1 MFTRF
6 EELKTIMARLRGPDG
21 CPWDREQTHLSL
33 RPYLI
38 EEAYEVL
45 EAINGGS
52 PEHLREELGDL
63 LLQIIFHSQ
72 IAREN
77 GEFDV
82 EDVISGIE
90 EKLKRRHPHVFGDRK
105 VRDSREVV
113 KGWEQIKQQEAH
125 GKQGAEAS
133 ILSGIPRELPALL
146 KAHRVQE
153 KAARV
158 GFDWDH
164 IDQVFAKV
172 EEELAEFRAAY
183 RLRNREAV
191 EDELGDVFF
200 ALVNLARFLETNP
213 EDALRRTI
221 DKFISRF
228 QYVESQLRDRGLQP
242 QEVGL
247 KEMDRLWEEAKRGED
262 SPGDTPPDQGDVA
275 GP

>member
-1 MFTRF
+1 MATRF
-6 EELKTIMARLRGPDG
+6 EELKAIMKRLRGPNG
-21 CPWDREQTHLSL
+21 CPWDREQTHSSL

-45 EAINGGS
+45 EAIDSGE
-52 PEHLREELGDL
+52 PERLREELGDL

-82 EDVISGIE
+82 EDVIGSIE
-90 EKLKRRHPHVFGDRK
+90 EKLKRRHPHVFGDRT

-113 KGWEQIKQQEAH
+113 ERWERIKQQEAD
-125 GKQGAEAS
+125 GKSGSDAS
-133 ILSGIPRELPALL
+133 ILSGVPRELPALL

-183 RLRNREAV
+183 RRQNQEAV
-191 EDELGDVFF
+191 EEELGDVFF

-221 DKFISRF
+221 DKFITRF
-228 QYVESQLRDRGLQP
+228 QYVESQLHNRGLKP

-247 KEMDRLWEEAKRGED
+247 KEMDRLWDEAKDLEGGTENP
-262 SPGDTPPDQGDVA
+262 PG
-275 GP
+275 

>member
-1 MFTRF
+1 MATRF
-6 EELKTIMARLRGPDG
+6 EELKAIMSRLRGPDG

-45 EAINGGS
+45 EAIESGV
-52 PEHLREELGDL
+52 PERLLEELGDL

-72 IAREN
+72 IARES

-82 EDVISGIE
+82 EDVIESIE
-90 EKLKRRHPHVFGDRK
+90 EKLKRRHPHVFGGRT

-113 KGWEQIKQQEAH
+113 KGWERIKQQESN
-125 GKQGAEAS
+125 GKKGAEAS

-164 IDQVFAKV
+164 IDKVFAKV
-172 EEELAEFRAAY
+172 DEELAEFREAY
-183 RLRNREAV
+183 RRRNREAV

-221 DKFISRF
+221 DKFIARF
-228 QYVESQLRDRGLQP
+228 QYVEAQLREQGCQP
-242 QEVGL
+242 QQVGL
-247 KEMDRLWEEAKRGED
+247 EEMDRLWEKAKEAEGAPD
-262 SPGDTPPDQGDVA
+262 GPPGREETSGQ
-275 GP
+275 

>member
-1 MFTRF
+1 MTTQF
-6 EELKTIMARLRGPDG
+6 EELKAIMSRLRGPDG

-45 EAINGGS
+45 EAIDSGASGQ
-52 PEHLREELGDL
+52 LREELGDL

-82 EDVISGIE
+82 EDVIGGIV
-90 EKLKRRHPHVFGDRK
+90 EKLKRRHPHVFGDGQA
-105 VRDSREVV
+105 RDSREVV
-113 KGWEQIKQQEAH
+113 KGWERIKQQEAQ
-125 GKQGAEAS
+125 GKDKAGGS
-133 ILSGIPRELPALL
+133 ILSGVPRELPALL

-172 EEELAEFRAAY
+172 DEELAEFRSAY
-183 RLRNREAV
+183 RRRNREAV
-191 EDELGDVFF
+191 EEELGDVFF

-221 DKFISRF
+221 DKFIARF
-228 QYVESQLRDRGLQP
+228 QYVESQLRGRGLQP

-247 KEMDRLWEEAKRGED
+247 KEMDRLWEEAKELEETSESD
-262 SPGDTPPDQGDVA
+262 PHKV
-275 GP
+275 

>member
-1 MFTRF
+1 MATKF
-6 EELKTIMARLRGPDG
+6 EDLKTVMARLRGPDG
-21 CPWDREQTHLSL
+21 CPWDREQTHRSL

-45 EAINGGS
+45 EAIDSGQS
-52 PEHLREELGDL
+52 ARLKEELGDL

-72 IAREN
+72 IARETE
-77 GEFDV
+77 EFDI
-82 EDVISGIE
+82 EEVIDGIV
-90 EKLKRRHPHVFGDRK
+90 EKLKRRHPHVFGERK
-105 VRDSREVV
+105 VKDSREVV
-113 KGWEQIKQQEAH
+113 KGWERIKQREAQ
-125 GKQGAEAS
+125 GKRKADRS
-133 ILSGIPRELPALL
+133 ILSGVPRELPALL

-153 KAARV
+153 KASRV

-183 RLRNREAV
+183 RRHDRQEV
-191 EDELGDVFF
+191 EEELGDVFF

-221 DKFISRF
+221 DKFITRF
-228 QYVESQLRDRGLQP
+228 QHVESRLHQRGLKP

-247 KEMDRLWEEAKRGED
+247 KEMDRLWDEAKDRQE
-262 SPGDTPPDQGDVA
+262 PPDGNAPQA
-275 GP
+275 T

>member
-1 MFTRF
+1 MATRF
-6 EELKTIMARLRGPDG
+6 EELKAIMTRLRGPDG

-45 EAINGGS
+45 EAIDNGE
-52 PEHLREELGDL
+52 PEPLSEELGDL

-72 IAREN
+72 IALEN
-77 GEFDV
+77 DQFDV
-82 EDVISGIE
+82 EDVITGII
-90 EKLKRRHPHVFGDRK
+90 EKLRRRHPHVFGDRK

-113 KGWEQIKQQEAH
+113 KGWERIKQREAR
-125 GKQGAEAS
+125 GKKTADPS

-153 KAARV
+153 KASRV

-172 EEELAEFRAAY
+172 EEELAEFRAAC
-183 RLRNREAV
+183 RRQNRSAV
-191 EDELGDVFF
+191 EEELGDVFF
-200 ALVNLARFLETNP
+200 ALVNVSRFLETNP

-221 DKFISRF
+221 DKFIVRF
-228 QYVESQLRDRGLQP
+228 QYIESQLRNRGLEL
-242 QEVGL
+242 QEVSL
-247 KEMDRLWEEAKRGED
+247 KEMDRLWDEAKDRSSTAGD
-262 SPGDTPPDQGDVA
+262 RPGRQHMPEP
-275 GP
+275 

>member
-1 MFTRF
+1 MATKF
-6 EELKTIMARLRGPDG
+6 EELKEIMIRLRGPDG

-45 EAINGGS
+45 EAIDGGA
-52 PEHLREELGDL
+52 PEQLREELGDL
-63 LLQIIFHSQ
+63 LLQIVFHSQ

-82 EDVISGIE
+82 EDVIESLT
-90 EKLKRRHPHVFGDRK
+90 EKLTRRHPHVFGDRK

-113 KGWEQIKQQEAH
+113 ERWERIKQQEAD
-125 GKQGAEAS
+125 GKSGSDAS
-133 ILSGIPRELPALL
+133 ILAGIPRELPALL

-172 EEELAEFRAAY
+172 EEELSEFRAAY
-183 RLRNREAV
+183 RQRNREAV

-200 ALVNLARFLETNP
+200 SLVNLARFLETNP
-213 EDALRRTI
+213 ENALRRTI
-221 DKFISRF
+221 DKFIARF
-228 QYVESQLRDRGLQP
+228 QYVESQLRDRGLKP

-247 KEMDRLWEEAKRGED
+247 KEMDRLWEKAKDREGSSD
-262 SPGDTPPDQGDVA
+262 GGPADT
-275 GP
+275 